1 MRAGF
6 TVCLAASV
14 LLAPALGMP
23 GPALASDRPTLGPTT
38 EVILLP
44 WGIRAQARV
53 DTGAATSSLDARVIS
68 ITGKKGARAVRFKLI
83 GDTGATVVEL
93 PVADIHRVR
102 TSDAS
107 RPERRPTVE
116 LEMCVAGRRF
126 TVETTLND
134 RSQMEYRMLL
144 GRNALEGRFVVDVE
158 RTDGPPAVCPGVP

>member
-1 MRAGF
+1 MRTGF
-6 TVCLAASV
+6 TARLAAFV

-23 GPALASDRPTLGPTT
+23 GPALAADKPTLGPTA

-44 WGIRAQARV
+44 WGIRARARV

-68 ITGKKGARAVRFKLI
+68 ITGRKGARTVRFKMM
-83 GDTGATVVEL
+83 GDAGAVVVEL

-102 TSDAS
+102 TSDAG

-116 LEMCVAGRRF
+116 LEICVAGRRF
-126 TVETTLND
+126 TVETNLND

-158 RTDGPPAVCPGVP
+158 QAAATPAVCPPGP